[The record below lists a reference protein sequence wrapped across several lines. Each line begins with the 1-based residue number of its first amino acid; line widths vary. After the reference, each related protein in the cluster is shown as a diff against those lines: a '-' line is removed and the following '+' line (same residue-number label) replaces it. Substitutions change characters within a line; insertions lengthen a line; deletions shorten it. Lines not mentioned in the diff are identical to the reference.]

1 LDESRAPD
9 LTALLALAG
18 IDEAGID
25 AAAPDDHPWTRVY
38 LRMVEAVAAGP
49 RGDLDRAVVA
59 AIVRGPDELA
69 ARTAIVHLVDTVAT
83 TATRPTDF
91 QRWAAFLAPELDHLT
106 HYREFLRRRI
116 HDWTVYLTIASGHVP
131 RTAELAGTTDWM
143 QRTLAT
149 TSTSPAVLT
158 ILAGT
163 ANTRK
168 TRNIARNRMNSRAVR
183 DAH

>member
-1 LDESRAPD
+1 MDESRAPD
-9 LTALLALAG
+9 LT
-18 IDEAGID
+18 
-25 AAAPDDHPWTRVY
+25 
-38 LRMVEAVAAGP
+38 
-49 RGDLDRAVVA
+49 
-59 AIVRGPDELA
+59 

-183 DAH
+183 DAHRGRRGGVRAGSWPGTAWARGRSARGRRR